1 MRLQC
6 NAMRLHA
13 IAMQYNPIAMQC
25 DCDSMR
31 LQCNA
36 IATQCDC
43 NNRIPFV
50 AEYKLTEGPG
60 GTRAKRNQPGEGPN
74 PPKPRKHFLKK
85 CERFLRR
92 KTKKYAVLAMPPR
105 RIPLPDSSPP
115 GPRKT
120 SLEQYPQI
128 PTKLFL
134 KNCERVLL
142 ENIKKNF
149 GISDAPRHSS
159 FLPIPCSPT
168 LHTTSAF
175 PQNHS

>member
-1 MRLQC
+1 MQSNAIAMQCNAIACDCNAIQSDC
-6 NAMRLHA
+6 NAMRLRCNA
-13 IAMQYNPIAMQC
+13 IAM
-25 DCDSMR
+25 
-31 LQCNA
+31 QCNA

-115 GPRKT
+115 RKLSNFK
-120 SLEQYPQI
+120 SLK
-128 PTKLFL
+128 T
-134 KNCERVLL
+134 
-142 ENIKKNF
+142 
-149 GISDAPRHSS
+149 GILRPSAVSGLPWAISGSSDGMYIS
-159 FLPIPCSPT
+159 IYT
-168 LHTTSAF
+168 
-175 PQNHS
+175 